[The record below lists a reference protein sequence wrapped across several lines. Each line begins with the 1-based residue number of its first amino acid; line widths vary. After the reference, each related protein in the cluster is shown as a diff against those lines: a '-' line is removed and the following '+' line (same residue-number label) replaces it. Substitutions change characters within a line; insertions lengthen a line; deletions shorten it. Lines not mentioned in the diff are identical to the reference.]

1 MSEKRLGKEQYQDS
15 SRFNARVYLNHKFRT
30 NKYLWPLWVFDQF
43 EKPESCRVLELG
55 SGTGILWTVNAERIP
70 GKWEVILS
78 DYSQGMLDEAC
89 KNLSAIGREFEY
101 KIINAEDIKM
111 PDESFDIVIANHMLY
126 HMSDREK
133 ALSEIKRVLKED
145 GVFYASTASV
155 MNSHEL
161 WKLMKEFKHIHNQD
175 SDLESVVQNFSLE
188 NGEEQLKKVFTDVE
202 LRNYA
207 NSLEITE
214 VDAIVNYFLSLN
226 DIKDGEV
233 SLEESRVPE
242 FREFIMEKM
251 KLSGKIS
258 ATSNSGM
265 FICRK

>member
-30 NKYLWPLWVFDQF
+30 NKYPWPLWVFDQF
-43 EKPESCRVLELG
+43 EKQEGCRVLELG
-55 SGTGILWTVNAERIP
+55 SGTGMLWTVNAERIP
-70 GKWEVILS
+70 KDWEVILS
-78 DYSQGMLDEAC
+78 DYSQGMLDETRR
-89 KNLSAIGREFEY
+89 NLSAIEMKFEY

-126 HMSDREK
+126 HVSDREK
-133 ALSEIKRVLKED
+133 ALSEIKRVLKKN

-161 WKLMKEFKHIHNQD
+161 WKLMKEFNHMHNQD
-175 SDLESVVQNFSLE
+175 SESVVKNFSLE

-233 SLEESRVPE
+233 PLEQSRVSE
-242 FREFIMEKM
+242 FREFILEKM
-251 KLSGKIS
+251 KPSGKIS